1 MDSKTGDAAA
11 ALDGNILARMDRLE
25 HSPLPPVSILVIG
38 LGYFFT
44 FFDITDI
51 GFAMPPIAAQFR
63 LSNSEI
69 LFFALSI
76 GLIGYIA
83 GSYIIG
89 TLADKYGRYK
99 MLLLTMV
106 VTGIGSFG
114 DAVSTNMTELSFF
127 RFITGLGVGADLN
140 LVSVYLS
147 EIAPPPIRGKITSL
161 TFLIGIMGQAVTPFI
176 ALAIVPV
183 FYSGWRMLFGLGGV
197 IAFIVVLL
205 RFELPES
212 PRWLILNGK
221 TKKALEILEKME
233 KYIKSRGIKLKEP
246 ALVEANVESGKFPTA
261 YVFKGIYLRRLALF
275 SSMWFLWYIGN
286 YGFLGDSATLLSF
299 MHVSIFTSIKY
310 LSIGSAGY
318 PAGAALMI
326 YLSDRIE
333 RKYSIILATS
343 IWFLAMLLFGTL
355 AGAITI
361 MAGSFLA
368 ALSLGMYLQVAYTY
382 TAESYPTRARATGF
396 ALSDGIGHLG
406 GAFGALLLPVIVQ
419 RYSFF
424 YGFAAIGITG
434 LLAGVTALFG
444 PSTTG
449 KELENVSG

>member
-1 MDSKTGDAAA
+1 MNKSPEGIA
-11 ALDGNILARMDRLE
+11 ALDGDILARMDRLE
-25 HSPLPPVSILVIG
+25 HWPLPPLSILVIG

-63 LSNSEI
+63 LTHSEI
-69 LFFALSI
+69 LFFALSV

-83 GSYIIG
+83 GSYVIG

-114 DAVSTNMTELSFF
+114 DALSTNMVELSFF

-140 LVSVYLS
+140 LVSVYLA
-147 EIAPPPIRGKITSL
+147 EIAPPGIRGKITSL
-161 TFLIGIMGQAVTPFI
+161 TFLIGILGQAVTPFI
-176 ALAIVPV
+176 ALAVVPG
-183 FYSGWRMLFGLGGV
+183 FYSGWRALFGIGGV
-197 IAFIVVLL
+197 IAFIAVAL
-205 RFELPES
+205 RYELPES

-221 TKKALEILEKME
+221 TKKALNILEKME
-233 KYIKSRGIKLKEP
+233 GYIKGRGILLKEP
-246 ALVEANVESGKFPTA
+246 APVKVNAESGKFPTE
-261 YVFKGIYLRRLALF
+261 YVFKGVYIRRLALF
-275 SSMWFLWYIGN
+275 TSMWFLWYIGN

-299 MHVSIFTSIKY
+299 RHVSLFSSIEY
-310 LSIGSAGY
+310 LSLGAAGY
-318 PAGAALMI
+318 PLGAALMI

-333 RKYSIILATS
+333 RKYSIIGATFIWLA
-343 IWFLAMLLFGTL
+343 AMLLFGSL
-355 AGAITI
+355 AGAAAITL
-361 MAGSFLA
+361 GSFLA
-368 ALSLGMYLQVAYTY
+368 SLALGMYLQVAYTY

-406 GAFGALLLPVIVQ
+406 GALGALLLPVLVQ

-424 YGFAAIGITG
+424 GGFAAIGITG
-434 LLAGVTALFG
+434 FLAGIMALFG
-444 PSTTG
+444 PSSTG
-449 KELENVSG
+449 RELEDISG

>member
-1 MDSKTGDAAA
+1 MNNSNGDIIS
-11 ALDGNILARMDRLE
+11 LNENILARMDRLE
-25 HSPLPPVSILVIG
+25 RWPLPPVSLLIIG

-44 FFDITDI
+44 FFDIADI
-51 GFAMPPIAAQFR
+51 GFAMPPIAVQFR
-63 LSNSEI
+63 LSHSEI

-89 TLADKYGRYK
+89 TFADKYGRYK

-147 EIAPPPIRGKITSL
+147 EIAPPRIRGKITSF
-161 TFLIGIMGQAVTPFI
+161 TFLIGIMGQTVTPFI

-183 FYSGWRMLFGLGGV
+183 FYSGWRILFGMGGI
-197 IAFIVVLL
+197 IAFIAVLL

-212 PRWLILNGK
+212 PRWLILNGN
-221 TKKALEILEKME
+221 TKKALNILEKME
-233 KYIKSRGIKLKEP
+233 EYIKSRGIKLKEP
-246 ALVEANVESGKFPTA
+246 VSVKVNIESGKFPTQ
-261 YVFKGIYLRRLALF
+261 YVFKGIYVKRLALF
-275 SSMWFLWYIGN
+275 TSMWFLWYIGN

-299 MHVSIFTSIKY
+299 MHISLFTSIKY

-318 PAGAALMI
+318 PIGAALMI

-333 RKYSIILATS
+333 RKYSIILATF
-343 IWFLAMLLFGTL
+343 IWFTAMLLFGTL

-361 MAGSFLA
+361 MTGSFLA
-368 ALSLGMYLQVAYTY
+368 SLSLGIYLQVAYTY

-406 GAFGALLLPVIVQ
+406 GAVGALLLPALVQ

-424 YGFAAIGITG
+424 YGFVAIGVTG
-434 LLAGVTALFG
+434 FLAGIIALFG
-444 PSTTG
+444 PSSTG
-449 KELENVSG
+449 RELEKVSG